1 MAGVD
6 KRLQVR
12 IAENEALFRE
22 VNEAIERGQWPGEE
36 DSDTAYRCECA
47 RLDCNQMVSLTP
59 KEYERVRR
67 KPRRF
72 IVLPGH
78 EVSEIATVVAS
89 RDGYVVVEKLA
100 EAGRLAE
107 ASDPRS

>member
-6 KRLQVR
+6 ERLQGR
-12 IAENEALFRE
+12 IAENEALFRQ

-59 KEYERVRR
+59 KEYERVRT

-72 IVLPGH
+72 VLLPGH
-78 EVSEIATVVAS
+78 QVPEIEKVVAS
-89 RDGYVVVEKLA
+89 GDGSGVVEKLD

-107 ASDPRS
+107 ARDPRP